1 MREEISLTVIVACD
15 LDNRKSDPYM
25 RVYGWYRHRTQAGAN
40 PVPIFIWLLSSV
52 GRASGC

>member
-15 LDNRKSDPYM
+15 LDNRKSNPYM

-40 PVPIFIWLLSSV
+40 PVTSLIYIRP
-52 GRASGC
+52 

>member
-1 MREEISLTVIVACD
+1 MMGISLTIIVACD
-15 LDNRKSDPYM
+15 LDNHKSDPYM